1 MRSDPTRAI
10 PPQTEYGAHPHAVD
24 KFPNFDQAPFLT
36 IWEVTRACALVCHH
50 CRAAAEDRRDPRELN
65 TDEGRSLVAAIA
77 DMGTRVV
84 IFTGGDPLQRDDL
97 ELLIRHAKG
106 LGLRVGTIPA
116 ETLRL
121 TRDRIRSI
129 AEAGLDQIAFSLDGS
144 RPELH
149 DGLRGIPGCFDLA
162 MRAVAWA
169 HDLRLPVQI
178 NTVVCARTYDDLPE
192 IAQLVR
198 DLRAVFW
205 EVFLLVPTGRG
216 AQLEGLTA
224 HQVEEMFAFLYAQ
237 SMSAPFLIKITEA
250 PHYRRY
256 LRQHPPPAST
266 SPRPHGS
273 RVGLSPWPVNAGKGF
288 CFIDHVGEVYPS
300 GFLPISAGNVRT
312 TPLATIYRHSEL
324 FRSLRDPNR
333 LRGRCGRCEFRSEC
347 GGSRS
352 RAYALSG
359 DVFAEDP
366 WCAYDPPSH
375 GPSSECGVVSG
386 GTNGLDDSRQR

>member
-1 MRSDPTRAI
+1 MNSDSTRPNR
-10 PPQTEYGAHPHAVD
+10 PPADSLPGPGVMDRVAH
-24 KFPNFDQAPFLT
+24 FDQAPFLA

-50 CRAAAEDRRDPRELN
+50 CRAAAEDRRDPRELS
-65 TDEGRSLVAAIA
+65 TEEGRSLIAAIA

-116 ETLRL
+116 ETPRL
-121 TRDRIRSI
+121 TGDRIQSI
-129 AEAGLDQIAFSLDGS
+129 AEAGVDQIALSLDGS
-144 RPELH
+144 RPEIH
-149 DGLRGIPGCFDLA
+149 DGLRGVPGCFDLA

-169 HDLRLPVQI
+169 HDLGLPVQI

-192 IAQLVR
+192 IARLVR
-198 DLRAVFW
+198 DLGAVFW

-256 LRQHPPPAST
+256 IRQHPTPAST

-312 TPLATIYRHSEL
+312 TPLATIYRNSEL

-333 LRGRCGRCEFRSEC
+333 LRGRCGRCEFRNEC

-352 RAYALSG
+352 RAYALTG

-366 WCAYDPPSH
+366 WCAYDPPSQ
-375 GPSSECGVVSG
+375 GPSCEADAVSG
-386 GTNGLDDSRQR
+386 GTSGLDDSRKR